1 MSDPTINSVITF
13 MERKKETYLNGECQQ
28 YHSLEEED
36 RR

>member
-13 MERKKETYLNGECQQ
+13 MKRESEAYLNDECQQ